1 MKKSLQSIM
10 TAAMFAAATSTAVN
24 ASAAEASLM
33 NQTYSPDQLLY
44 GPPPRD
50 CVLGDMNLDGEIDVR
65 DLSALKKVILSTE
78 EHKYQLNDYGD
89 PDGDGWLTIWGG
101 SGFGTNAIGDLNQ
114 DMVVDKADVQEMI
127 RRLTG
132 APKDEDDPIVTTM
145 TVETEV
151 ETMTQTSYGPPP
163 AWN

>member
-78 EHKYQLNDYGD
+78 EHKYRLNDYGD
-89 PDGDGWLTIWGG
+89 PDGDG

-163 AWN
+163 AWH